1 MIGSSAAFSDF
12 FGGICQESGLCLPP
26 SKVCACDL
34 NFETRTDRPTQPPL
48 FWPLFCPLIA
58 PLSPCPALFCPY
70 FPWQFRAT
78 RWREEGPTLCRVF
91 PTSSSSTHNIQKLPR
106 LRRLASKGG
115 REENNLHQLSSI
127 QTFSPSFISEKPSGG
142 CHSRKS

>member
-115 REENNLHQLSSI
+115 RRTTCTNFPAYKPSHRHSSAK
-127 QTFSPSFISEKPSGG
+127 KPSGG